1 MYHAELFFVVCL
13 IFAAVPDRSAGR
25 APFFYDARWISI
37 ERENARPR
45 DPRKE
50 KTLDAKKD
58 FLSFVGVGVVLLLIA
73 RFS

>member
-1 MYHAELFFVVCL
+1 MRVPRGIFFRRRH
-13 IFAAVPDRSAGR
+13 FYRGARSIRGER
-25 APFFYDARWISI
+25 HFFMM
-37 ERENARPR
+37 RENARPR

-58 FLSFVGVGVVLLLIA
+58 FLSFVGVVVVLLLLA